1 MIKQTQYRRMHRC
14 FHVGLFSVLVS
25 GCYVLQPATA
35 AEPKVG
41 EQLAFDINDLGR
53 VHLGGAVGP
62 EIERIE
68 GRLLEAPN
76 GGYEV
81 GVTAVHTL
89 RGGVQVWSGERVH
102 LDKGHIRQVYE
113 RKFSRGRTAAM
124 SLATL
129 AVAVAV
135 FGKGFDVLTPNPKT
149 VDDTTIVDSFG
160 GRRP

>member
-1 MIKQTQYRRMHRC
+1 MNRQKQDRWLQRC
-14 FHVGLFSVLVS
+14 FHLAMFSALVS
-25 GCYVLQPATA
+25 GCYVLQPNAGV
-35 AEPKVG
+35 EPKVG

-53 VHLGGAVGP
+53 VYLGGAVGP
-62 EIERIE
+62 EIDRIE

-76 GGYEV
+76 GGYDV

-113 RKFSRGRTAAM
+113 RKFSRGRTAAV

-129 AVAVAV
+129 AVAVVV
-135 FGKGFDVLTPNPKT
+135 FGKGLDVLTPNPSNKP
-149 VDDTTIVDSFG
+149 DTTIVPAFG